1 MKTNQRE
8 AIVGYREHKIIGSVR
23 YTTDTLKS
31 NKLSV
36 LLTSF
41 LEGVSQQCML
51 SFVHQFAITPEC
63 LECTL
68 STFTGGVG
76 HCPFTQLVL
85 HLGTLHK
92 LPKFEIRF

>member
-8 AIVGYREHKIIGSVR
+8 AIVGYREHKTIGSVR

-63 LECTL
+63 VVCTL

-76 HCPFTQLVL
+76 RLFTQLVL
-85 HLGTLHK
+85 YLGALHK